1 MSLATPEK
9 IRRLQRKLYAKA
21 KREPNYRFYQLYD
34 KVYRTDILQ
43 HAYECCRS
51 KNGAP
56 GVDGV
61 SFEQIETEG
70 LTEWLRK
77 LEEDLHDKTYE
88 ACPVRRVM
96 IAKANGG
103 ERPLGIPTIRDRVA
117 QTAAKLILEP
127 IFEADFEDSACG
139 YRPKRS
145 GQDAVKA
152 VHEAICQG
160 YTDVVD
166 ADLSKFFDTIPH
178 GDLMKSV
185 ERRISDVHMLRL
197 IRQWLKVPVE
207 DADENGRPRLTS
219 GKRTMRGTPQGGVI
233 SPLLASIYMH
243 RFLRAWRERGKG
255 DIFRGKI
262 VNYADDF
269 VILTRGCAT
278 EALHWT
284 RWVMSEIGLTLN
296 EDKTR
301 ICCARTELFD
311 FLGYSF
317 GPARYRRDG
326 HWYLAA
332 MPSKKAVGRLREKVR
347 SLLRAGIVAP
357 WPDVRDRLNRTLT
370 GWSNYFCVGT
380 RTLAYRAV
388 DNFVQT
394 AVRGFLQRRHKVP
407 GRGTRRFPDSTIFG
421 DLGVRR
427 LRWTQ
432 LGRPAGDFA

>member
-9 IRRLQRKLYAKA
+9 IRRLQRKLDAKA
-21 KREPNYRFYQLYD
+21 KREPKFRFYQLYD
-34 KVYRTDILQ
+34 KIYRRDILL
-43 HAYECCRS
+43 HAYERCRS
-51 KNGAP
+51 KPGAP

-61 SFEQIETEG
+61 SFKMIEAGG
-70 LTEWLRK
+70 LMEWLQK
-77 LEEDLHDKTYE
+77 LEEELHDKTYE
-88 ACPVRRVM
+88 ASPVRRVM
-96 IAKANGG
+96 IPKANGG

-117 QTAAKLILEP
+117 QTAAKLVLEP
-127 IFEADFEDSACG
+127 IFAADFENCAYG

-160 YTDVVD
+160 YTDIVD
-166 ADLSKFFDTIPH
+166 ADLSRFFDMIPH

-185 ERRISDVHMLRL
+185 ERRVSDVHMLRL

-207 DADENGRPRLTS
+207 ELDERGRPRYTG
-219 GKRTMRGTPQGGVI
+219 GKQNMRGTPQGGVI
-233 SPLLASIYMH
+233 SPLLANIYMH
-243 RFLRAWRERGKG
+243 RYLRAWRERGKG
-255 DIFRGKI
+255 DAFCGKL

-269 VILTRGCAT
+269 VILTRGHAA
-278 EALHWT
+278 EALQWT
-284 RWVMSEIGLTLN
+284 RWVMSAIGLTLN

-301 ICCARTELFD
+301 ICGARTELFD

-317 GPARYRRDG
+317 GPARFRKDG

-332 MPSKKAVGRLREKVR
+332 MPSKKAVGRLRTNIR
-347 SLLRAGIVAP
+347 SVLRAGVVAP
-357 WPDVRDRLNRTLT
+357 WSDVRNRLNGILT
-370 GWSNYFCVGT
+370 GWSNYFNVGT
-380 RTLAYRAV
+380 RTFAYRAV

-407 GRGTRRFPDSTIFG
+407 GGGTRRFPDNVIFG
-421 DLGVRR
+421 EHGVRR